1 MASKW
6 YPVID
11 YVACVECGI
20 CSNFCPHGVYDK
32 SKSPTPVVVNPNS
45 CIDHCHGCQNQCPVG
60 AISYVGDDGNS
71 GVSGCGCGCGDDNG
85 GSCCG

>member
-1 MASKW
+1 MAAKW

-20 CSNFCPHGVYDK
+20 CSNFCRHGVYDK
-32 SKSPTPVVVNPNS
+32 SKSPTPVVTNPLE
-45 CIDHCHGCQNQCPVG
+45 CVDHCHGCQKQCPAG

-71 GVSGCGCGCGDDNG
+71 GVSGCGCGCGDDG